1 MFDHPKILGFLKNGV
16 IIESLMNIRAKA
28 RELGIPPTTLEYR
41 IKAGW
46 DESLWGKKKPN
57 IDKGYKRCSV
67 CRIVKAEFLFYK
79 RKTRNGYLSR
89 CKQCAKNKG

>member
-1 MFDHPKILGFLKNGV
+1 
-16 IIESLMNIRAKA
+16 MNIRAKA

-46 DESLWGKKKPN
+46 DESTWGKKMFT

-67 CRIVKAEFLFYK
+67 CLIVKAEFLFYK
-79 RKTRNGYLSR
+79 RKTRNGYVSR
-89 CKQCAKNKG
+89 CKQCAKKTP